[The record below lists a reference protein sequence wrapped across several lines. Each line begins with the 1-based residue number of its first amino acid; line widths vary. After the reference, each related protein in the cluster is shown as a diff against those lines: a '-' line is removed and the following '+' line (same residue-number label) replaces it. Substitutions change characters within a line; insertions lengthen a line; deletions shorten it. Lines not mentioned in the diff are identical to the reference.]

1 MSHTPERKQYPVRGN
16 IVNCSISVN
25 HRDSKDKSF
34 SHNSSL
40 KGSFLSDGT
49 CNFKPLVSPKPGGHG
64 GDVPGLSKRYDPTA
78 RHQRKSTAGSN

>member
-1 MSHTPERKQYPVRGN
+1 MSHTPERKQYPVRGTIIN
-16 IVNCSISVN
+16 SSISVKDKDN
-25 HRDSKDKSF
+25 KDKSF
-34 SHNSSL
+34 SQNSSL

-49 CNFKPLVSPKPGGHG
+49 CNLKPLVSAKPGSHT